1 MNLVS
6 RLREKVSF
14 PSGWPVRCPA
24 RMLGRAAPRPVERGA
39 AQPGPNRIELD
50 IPHAPEQMRLVHGK
64 RGKPRLPE
72 MPAPALAL
80 VDKASVA
87 PVGFG
92 EGPRKAGLVRR
103 HGNDVNMVRHQAICP
118 DLSLRPLAPSRE
130 EIKLRAIVIIG
141 EESSLTPVAALRDV
155 MRHVRNDKSCMS
167 RADRLLTRSLCDR
180 LGSRESAPSH

>member
-72 MPAPALAL
+72 MPAPALAH
-80 VDKASVA
+80 VDKAGVA